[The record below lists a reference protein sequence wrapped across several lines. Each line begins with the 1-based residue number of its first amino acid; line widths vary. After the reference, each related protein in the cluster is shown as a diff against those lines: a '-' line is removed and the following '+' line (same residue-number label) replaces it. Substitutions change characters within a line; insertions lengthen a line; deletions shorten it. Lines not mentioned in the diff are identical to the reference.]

1 MGYTD
6 RRAERERED
15 RGWHEAAAY
24 GHDAFSAQSQP
35 VPAHAAAEAS
45 SRSMHVSEVGG
56 NKGLTVLARAME
68 LIKDDEIK
76 SALYVIQKGF

>member
-15 RGWHEAAAY
+15 RGWREAAAY
-24 GHDAFSAQSQP
+24 GHDAFSAQPQP
-35 VPAHAAAEAS
+35 VPAHATAEAS
-45 SRSMHVSEVGG
+45 SRSMRVSEVGG
-56 NKGLTVLARAME
+56 DKGLAVLARAME

-76 SALYVIQKGF
+76 SALHVIQKGF